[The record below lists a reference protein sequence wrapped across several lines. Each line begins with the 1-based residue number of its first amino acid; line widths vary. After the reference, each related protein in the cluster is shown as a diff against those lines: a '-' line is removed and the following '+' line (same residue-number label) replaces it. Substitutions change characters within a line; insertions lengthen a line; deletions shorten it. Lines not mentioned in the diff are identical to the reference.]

1 MGKMLVLRLQRTG
14 RRNNPTF
21 RLVVTE
27 KSAPIKGKVKE
38 YLGHYLPTRNPHVF
52 EFQEERITHW
62 ISMGARPSD
71 TVARLLHKAGMKGT
85 EKFIKK
91 YTKQKK
97 KKKEEEA
104 PAAASVPAAGDTPTK
119 KEEPTE
125 SAAEKEAPA
134 EPPKSEK
141 ESKPEEAKKDE
152 EAKPEE
158 DKKEENEEVKAEAK
172 EEPPAKEEEDD
183 KEDKKE

>member
-14 RRNNPTF
+14 RRNNPAF

-27 KSAPIKGKVKE
+27 KSAPVKGKVKE

-52 EFQEERITHW
+52 EFKEERITHW
-62 ISMGARPSD
+62 ISKGAQPSD

-97 KKKEEEA
+97 KKQKEEA
-104 PAAASVPAAGDTPTK
+104 PATASAPATGDTP
-119 KEEPTE
+119 
-125 SAAEKEAPA
+125 AEKEAPA
-134 EPPKSEK
+134 EPAVEK
-141 ESKPEEAKKDE
+141 EAPTKPPKEEEKKPEEAKKE
-152 EAKPEE
+152 EKTEPEKV
-158 DKKEENEEVKAEAK
+158 KKEESKEVKAEAK
-172 EEPPAKEEEDD
+172 EEK
-183 KEDKKE
+183 